1 MNDGPDT
8 PEHREPAKRDADAK
22 EEAKRDAAK
31 ATEEQEKRE
40 AEALDVILN
49 DQLRV
54 SAEAELKRADSVRQR
69 ASWLL
74 GFSGVVLGLGG
85 TQADELLKDSREL
98 GSFGHIFAPVA
109 LGLAFVFVAAAAAW
123 SLDVLFRSKGFPEF
137 SVEEIENATSDEFVS
152 KGKAYNQFRIAAV
165 TQIQIVEGRKL
176 NVRNNASLFYAFV
189 ALLIAVVFFILQAGV
204 FLEDTVEGHV
214 CPYAAEPVPI
224 ALSHGPGI
232 SFATLTTLP
241 ARRIQ
246 IVLERP
252 KCPPKVEPV
261 P

>member
-1 MNDGPDT
+1 MNDGPEQA
-8 PEHREPAKRDADAK
+8 EHQEPAEHAADAK
-22 EEAKRDAAK
+22 RAGRDATK
-31 ATEEQEKRE
+31 AQEQEEQE

-85 TQADELLKDSREL
+85 TQANELFKDSREL
-98 GSFGHIFAPVA
+98 GSFGHIFAPVT
-109 LGLAFVFVAAAAAW
+109 LGLAFLFVAAAAAL

-137 SVEEIENATSDEFVS
+137 SVEEIENATSDQFVS
-152 KGKAYNQFRIAAV
+152 KGKAYNQFRIAEV

-176 NVRNNASLFYAFV
+176 NVRNNASLLYAFV
-189 ALLIAVVFFILQAGV
+189 ALLVAVVFFILQAGV
-204 FLEDTVEGHV
+204 FLEDAVEGHV
-214 CPYAAEPVPI
+214 CPYAAERAAAAV
-224 ALSHGPGI
+224 SYGPRIG
-232 SFATLTTLP
+232 FATLPALP
-241 ARRIQ
+241 AHQ
-246 IVLERP
+246 VQTALTRP
-252 KCPPKVEPV
+252 GCPPKIEPV